1 MPPPVY
7 YLWYGCHQNLS
18 PHGSPNCFIPL
29 WEALQDHQ
37 SFIQPFFKLLSPLGF
52 GHVRF
57 WACFLREESLCPT
70 AFWLSWIQPFK
81 VSVLEVHFLSVELP
95 GWGNQC
101 GAFTANSFLG
111 GSLHLQYLSLC
122 ESPTW
127 GCIVILYILAVESIV
142 C

>member
-1 MPPPVY
+1 M
-7 YLWYGCHQNLS
+7 L
-18 PHGSPNCFIPL
+18 
-29 WEALQDHQ
+29 
-37 SFIQPFFKLLSPLGF
+37 FK
-52 GHVRF
+52 R
-57 WACFLREESLCPT
+57 R
-70 AFWLSWIQPFK
+70 
-81 VSVLEVHFLSVELP
+81 VSVSYSLLALLNTTLQSKCSGGSLSQCRTPRLR
-95 GWGNQC
+95 NQC